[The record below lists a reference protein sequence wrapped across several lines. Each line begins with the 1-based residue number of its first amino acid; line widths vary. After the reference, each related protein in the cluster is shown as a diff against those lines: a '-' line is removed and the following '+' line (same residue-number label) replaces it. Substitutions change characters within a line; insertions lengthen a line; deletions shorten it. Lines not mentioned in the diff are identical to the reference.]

1 MIKPENLIPVSMTL
15 TERKLQLCKIIKEQL
30 IKESINKS
38 EEEITEAVSKVN
50 NSQFLTKNE
59 KQTRVITT
67 KQNVIQ
73 DLIKQNPNLLNIIHR
88 ELFN

>member
-1 MIKPENLIPVSMTL
+1 MTL